1 MLLASRNLRDREAYE
16 ARFGPPYP
24 TSSKWT
30 ITLSLRS
37 ESLSQDN
44 VYRDPNRRPAAYS
57 VILPPRNNSQVYEE
71 NGRFYGTFRKGKYMF
86 PVDEVGVP
94 F

>member
-1 MLLASRNLRDREAYE
+1 M
-16 ARFGPPYP
+16 
-24 TSSKWT
+24 T
-30 ITLSLRS
+30 
-37 ESLSQDN
+37 N
-44 VYRDPNRRPAAYS
+44 VYRDPNRRRATYS